1 MKNPIVSALNLFWV
15 ALFVISTPIPSKA
28 DAPDITVFVAKQ
40 ILTMEPAMPE
50 AKVVA
55 VSGGRILGV
64 GRSLDDLSAWLEGR
78 DYTLNDQFKD
88 KVLMPGFID
97 PHIHPLLGAIIFP
110 STFITPDR
118 WELPGEVV
126 SPAKTP
132 EAFKVRLAEK
142 VAGEDTSPF
151 ITWGYHHS
159 WHGPLTRGDLDAIS
173 TSRPIIVW
181 HRSFHEIIV
190 NSKGLELMGFD
201 PASDDP
207 GDLPTGTDPHHVDL
221 AKGHFKETGQPVA
234 VARLQS
240 VLNDPARIAE
250 GLATL
255 KTMAHE
261 GGITT
266 MADMGVGILGSIDL
280 EWNIMS
286 SAFDAP
292 DTSMRLMLVPMAPT
306 LMKEAGS
313 LNGAVALA
321 KELPQKYQGKNIFF
335 RNDVKLLADGAFFS
349 LLMQMNPP
357 GYTDGHE
364 GEWLMPPEQLRQIGK
379 AFWEEDIDIHIHV
392 NGDKGVDAVLDA
404 LADWQRSTPRPE
416 HRTSL
421 EHFGYSTE
429 NQNRRVAKLGATV
442 SAQPYYL
449 HVLGDKYAQG
459 GLGYDRAS
467 QISRLGSLEAKGV
480 PVALHSDVT
489 MAPPHPLLLAWVAAN
504 RVTDEGTRMAPN
516 ERLSVEKAMRAITI
530 DAAYILGLDDKI
542 GSIHAGKKA
551 DFTVLEDDPFRVRR
565 IKLKDIEVW
574 GTVFEGEV
582 FPKKL

>member
-1 MKNPIVSALNLFWV
+1 MKTPLTLAIAVFWITFCV
-15 ALFVISTPIPSKA
+15 AAAAIPSA
-28 DAPDITVFVAKQ
+28 AEEAPITVFVAKQ
-40 ILTMEPAMPE
+40 IRTMEPAMPE

-55 VSGGRILGV
+55 VSQGRILGV
-64 GRSLDDLSAWLEGR
+64 GRSIEDLSAWLEGR
-78 DYTLNDQFKD
+78 DVTLNDQFKD
-88 KVLMPGFID
+88 KILMPGFID

-118 WELPGEVV
+118 WVLPGEVV
-126 SPAKTP
+126 EPVKTP
-132 EAFKVRLAEK
+132 EAFRSRLAEK
-142 VAGEDTSPF
+142 VAGDDTSPF

-159 WHGPLTRGDLDAIS
+159 WHGPLTRADLDAIS
-173 TSRPIIVW
+173 TKRPIVVW

-207 GDLPTGTDPHHVDL
+207 GPLPAGTDPHHVDL

-240 VLNDPARIAE
+240 VLNAPARIAQ

-266 MADMGVGILGSIDL
+266 MADMGVGILGSINL

-286 SAFDAP
+286 NTFDAP

-313 LNGAVALA
+313 LKGAVALA
-321 KELPQKYQGKNIFF
+321 KALPQKYQGRNIFF

-364 GEWLMPPEQLRQIGK
+364 GEWLMPPEQLTQIGK
-379 AFWEEDIDIHIHV
+379 AFWDEGLDIHIHV

-404 LADWQRSTPRPE
+404 LSSWQRATPRPE

-429 NQNRRVAKLGATV
+429 DQNRRVAKLGATV

-449 HVLGDKYAQG
+449 HVLGDKYAQE

-480 PVALHSDVT
+480 PIALHSDVT

-504 RVTDEGTRMAPN
+504 RVTDEGTKLAPN
-516 ERLSVEKAMRAITI
+516 ERISVEKAMRAITI
-530 DAAYILGLDDKI
+530 DAAYILGLENEI
-542 GSIHAGKKA
+542 GSIRAGKKA

-565 IKLKDIEVW
+565 MKLKDIEVW

-582 FPKKL
+582 YPAPK